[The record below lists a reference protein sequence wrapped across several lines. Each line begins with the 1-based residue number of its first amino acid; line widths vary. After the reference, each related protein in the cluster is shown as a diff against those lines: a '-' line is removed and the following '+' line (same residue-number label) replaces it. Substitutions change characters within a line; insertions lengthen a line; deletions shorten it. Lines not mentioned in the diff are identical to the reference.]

1 MNSLYF
7 PLLSCIGIVIHL
19 MAEIASL
26 IKIQKQEKCINI
38 KRENPLPAPSS
49 LQIVLRNMFASLTAS
64 SIISFCLCTAITK
77 KLAFCS
83 NFAQHNLKCLIEEDS
98 ENGVTARMLQL
109 AINPVYFPLTINAVI
124 PILITMATR
133 QTLFKQ
139 PSILYNKS
147 IPSWMLFVCVYSLF
161 IFDLIIFSQTE
172 IFVENYFVLP
182 EPLQWRNLVGSIIRN
197 VIVICVTFC
206 L

>member
-1 MNSLYF
+1 M
-7 PLLSCIGIVIHL
+7 IHL
-19 MAEIASL
+19 IAEIANL

-38 KRENPLPAPSS
+38 KTENPPPAPSS
-49 LQIVLRNMFASLTAS
+49 LRIVLWNMFATLTAS

-98 ENGVTARMLQL
+98 GDKVTARMLQL
-109 AINPVYFPLTINAVI
+109 LINPVYFPLTITAVI

-133 QTLFKQ
+133 QTLFKH
-139 PSILYNKS
+139 PSILQRKS
-147 IPSWMLFVCVYSLF
+147 ILSWSLFLSVYSLF
-161 IFDLIIFSQTE
+161 IFDLMLFSQSE
-172 IFVENYFVLP
+172 IFLGKYFLLP
-182 EPLQWRNLVGSIIRN
+182 EPLQLGNLVGSIIRN
-197 VIVICVTFC
+197 VVICITMC